1 MASGVALGGP
11 KPEGRGRGVIGA
23 AVGVGPGPKSGMRSN
38 AKANPP
44 TSAMSIAALRSTVD
58 MGTPPISRLTV
69 VLARRTGSVGARR
82 AGTAPAGRRRLPRTV
97 LMGSFRVT

>member
-1 MASGVALGGP
+1 
-11 KPEGRGRGVIGA
+11 
-23 AVGVGPGPKSGMRSN
+23 
-38 AKANPP
+38 
-44 TSAMSIAALRSTVD
+44 